1 MKKSLVYSI
10 TLLSKIIFIIE
21 LILPMFIINNV
32 INKDFKKVIIYTAL
46 IFLINILNI
55 IFNYYSELFIE
66 IYTEEQRIKFINKCS
81 VKIIGQKNSLLLN
94 KEKYISWLTN
104 DANMLKKEYFT
115 NRINII
121 FYIFISIVLMLSL
134 MYFDIYLFLI
144 NLIGVILIL
153 LCSKYNEKKYE
164 NISYSISKFSEKKIK
179 NLTNIFSNIFSF
191 FFSNNMEKFKEKT
204 YEYNEEYY
212 ESYKKTIK
220 KLHIFLLS
228 QYFLVLLTQL
238 CNIFFSFYLIYIG
251 KISIGSI
258 ITIGLISGNVTN
270 YFNGIVVA
278 FIEIKNSKKLLK
290 KYEIEILE
298 EKNGTKE
305 IEHIENIEF
314 KNLNIKDVYDNL
326 SIKFEKGKKYLIV
339 GESGVGDRK
348 SVV

>member
-32 INKDFKKVIIYTAL
+32 INKDFKKVIIYTTL
-46 IFLINILNI
+46 IIFINILNI

-144 NLIGVILIL
+144 NLIGAILIL

-191 FFSNNMEKFKEKT
+191 FFSNNMEKFKEK
-204 YEYNEEYY
+204 
-212 ESYKKTIK
+212 
-220 KLHIFLLS
+220 
-228 QYFLVLLTQL
+228 
-238 CNIFFSFYLIYIG
+238 NI
-251 KISIGSI
+251 
-258 ITIGLISGNVTN
+258 
-270 YFNGIVVA
+270 
-278 FIEIKNSKKLLK
+278 
-290 KYEIEILE
+290 
-298 EKNGTKE
+298 
-305 IEHIENIEF
+305 
-314 KNLNIKDVYDNL
+314 
-326 SIKFEKGKKYLIV
+326 
-339 GESGVGDRK
+339 
-348 SVV
+348 